1 MAARSIAEPMD
12 DHPLLMVAGEASG
25 DMHAARLL
33 SEIHRARPGIRAF
46 GMGGT
51 ELRKAGLEQVADS
64 GEIAVVGITEALKVL
79 PRARQI
85 FRDLLAEVEKREAG
99 AAVLV
104 DSPDF
109 NLRLAKALKQKGTEI
124 IYYISPQVWAWRK
137 GRIRL
142 ISRVVD
148 KMLVVLPFE
157 VDFYRRHGV
166 DVEYV
171 GHPLVDEVPR
181 LDHVWDR
188 PQESSGPFVV
198 ALLPGSRRSEVES
211 ILPTLLGAAREL
223 GRHLEI
229 RVQIVKAASLEREF
243 LEGFVDGS
251 GLQVDY
257 VVEDRFQALAQSHL
271 ALCASGTATLEV
283 GLIGTPMI
291 VVYRVRPWTYLLG
304 RLLVRLPNVSLV
316 NLVLE
321 DRVVE
326 ELIQG
331 DARPARICGE
341 AVRLLTNQD
350 RIRRMRSSLE
360 ELWVRLGE
368 SGASRRAAMEVIRDL
383 QESAPRPSGRDR

>member
-1 MAARSIAEPMD
+1 MDFRS
-12 DHPLLMVAGEASG
+12 LLMVAGEVSG

-33 SEIHRARPGIRAF
+33 SEIRKLQPGIRAF
-46 GMGGT
+46 GMGGA
-51 ELRKAGLEQVADS
+51 ELREAGMEVLADS
-64 GEIAVVGITEALKVL
+64 EEISVVGISEALKVL
-79 PRARQI
+79 PRARKI
-85 FRDLLAEVEKREAG
+85 FHQLVSEVESRDTG

-109 NLRLAKALKQKGTEI
+109 NLRLAKALKQRGRKI
-124 IYYISPQVWAWRK
+124 VYYISPQVWAWRK
-137 GRIRL
+137 GRVRL

-157 VDFYRRHGV
+157 VDFYRSHGI
-166 DVEYV
+166 DATYV

-181 LDHVWDR
+181 LKHVWDS
-188 PQESSGPFVV
+188 PQDSAGPFSI
-198 ALLPGSRRSEVES
+198 ALLPGSRKSEVES
-211 ILPTLLGAAREL
+211 ILPTLLESAREL
-223 GRHLEI
+223 GRHFEVRLKLI
-229 RVQIVKAASLEREF
+229 KASSLDREF
-243 LEGFVDGS
+243 LETFVAAS
-251 GLQVDY
+251 GLQVEY
-257 VVEDRFQALAQSHL
+257 VEEDRFAALAASHL

-304 RLLVRLPNVSLV
+304 RFLVRLPNVSLV

-331 DARPARICGE
+331 SARPATICHE

-350 RIRRMRSSLE
+350 RIRRMRSRLE
-360 ELWVRLGE
+360 KLWIRLGE
-368 SGASRRAAMEVIRDL
+368 SGASQRAAIEVVRSL
-383 QESAPRPSGRDR
+383 EVMDR

>member
-1 MAARSIAEPMD
+1 MDFRS
-12 DHPLLMVAGEASG
+12 LLMVAGEVSG

-33 SEIHRARPGIRAF
+33 SEIRKLQPGIRAF
-46 GMGGT
+46 GMGGA
-51 ELRKAGLEQVADS
+51 ELREAGMEVLADS
-64 GEIAVVGITEALKVL
+64 GEISVVGISEALKVL
-79 PRARQI
+79 PRARKI
-85 FRDLLAEVEKREAG
+85 FQQLVSEVESRDTG

-109 NLRLAKALKQKGTEI
+109 NLRLAKALKQRGRKI
-124 IYYISPQVWAWRK
+124 VYYISPQVWAWRK
-137 GRIRL
+137 GRVRL

-157 VDFYRRHGV
+157 VDFYRSHGI
-166 DVEYV
+166 DATYV

-181 LDHVWDR
+181 LEHVWDS
-188 PQESSGPFVV
+188 PQDSAGPFSI
-198 ALLPGSRRSEVES
+198 ALLPGSRKSEVES
-211 ILPTLLGAAREL
+211 ILPTLLESAREL
-223 GRHLEI
+223 GQHFEVRLKLI
-229 RVQIVKAASLEREF
+229 KASSLDREF
-243 LEGFVDGS
+243 LETFVAAS
-251 GLQVDY
+251 GLEVEY
-257 VVEDRFQALAQSHL
+257 VEEDRFAALAASHL

-304 RLLVRLPNVSLV
+304 RFLVRLPNVSLV

-331 DARPARICGE
+331 SARPATICHE

-350 RIRRMRSSLE
+350 RIRRMRSRLE
-360 ELWVRLGE
+360 KLWIRLGE
-368 SGASRRAAMEVIRDL
+368 SGASHRAAVEVVRSL
-383 QESAPRPSGRDR
+383 EAMDR